1 LANQVCTLTDRQAL
15 SESGVM
21 LRNSTGSVV
30 VDMSASNEDAAQAM
44 RGADWN
50 DIPIVPP
57 RNLGD
62 SSDGAQS
69 LALFVCVLFF
79 YFIYY

>member
-1 LANQVCTLTDRQAL
+1 
-15 SESGVM
+15 M

-30 VDMSASNEDAAQAM
+30 VDMSASNEDAVQAM

-79 YFIYY
+79 LFYSLLIIFFS